1 MDEVTTAPAPAP
13 AEAPA
18 PAPAAPA
25 PAPASALAAGVN
37 AAPASAPAAAP
48 AVEPGIPD
56 KFVVKAADGQID
68 HAATALKLAREGYL
82 PLEKRLGS
90 GDAPPKTAQEYA
102 VNVPEA
108 LAEKIKA
115 EDLAKTPDFQKFMGN
130 MHGLGLSQKQMDGV
144 TAELLQRGVSMRE
157 QNAVMDGAECAAA
170 LKAQD
175 GWKTDGEY
183 RANIRNAY
191 RAAEAYGDVNAI
203 LKDYGNDPR
212 IVSML
217 AKVGA
222 ELNEDTQ
229 ASPEAQAQIMETADT
244 LMNSKAYLDANDP
257 QHRTTV
263 EKVHALMAR
272 HGSKPV
278 NGGMSSSFRT

>member
-37 AAPASAPAAAP
+37 AAPAPAAAP
-48 AVEPGIPD
+48 AVEPGIPE
-56 KFVVKAADGQID
+56 KFVVKTADGQVD
-68 HAATALKLAREGYL
+68 HAATALKLARDGYL

-90 GDAPPKTAQEYA
+90 GDVPPKTAQEYA
-102 VNVPEA
+102 VNVPQA

-115 EDLAKTPDFQKFMGN
+115 EDLVKAPDFQEFMGK

-157 QNAVMDGAECAAA
+157 QNAVMDEAECVAA
-170 LKAQD
+170 LKQQD
-175 GWKTDGEY
+175 GWKTDTEY
-183 RANIRNAY
+183 RANIRNAF
-191 RAAEAYGDVNAI
+191 RAAETYGDVNAI

-212 IVSML
+212 IVSLL

-244 LMNSKAYLDANDP
+244 LMSSKAYLDPNDP
-257 QHRTTV
+257 QHRATV
-263 EKVHALMAR
+263 EKVSALMAR